1 MPRQG
6 EPQQLA
12 AVAREVL
19 EHRLVAPR
27 LRPAV
32 DRALRQARR
41 CGIVDGRSS
50 ADRVITWVERS
61 SLERIGDIDGMVFHP
76 LRSRQ
81 LEKTLERGIAE

>member
-12 AVAREVL
+12 AVAREAL
-19 EHRLVAPR
+19 EHRLVDQR

-32 DRALRQARR
+32 DRALRQAGH
-41 CGIVDGRSS
+41 CAIVDGRSS

-81 LEKTLERGIAE
+81 LEKTLAGGSE